1 MFDSKRVQLE
11 CRLLTGTYSLQSN
24 KTVFNQHLANPRCK
38 LCVTVL
44 QKIANTFLRNAPAY
58 GEAREKVADQVSEMS
73 ERFSVDVSFSEELI
87 RRILDLSVCT
97 DSKQDIYKLELHS
110 REMIHTLHYKR
121 KKTFSTL

>member
-1 MFDSKRVQLE
+1 M
-11 CRLLTGTYSLQSN
+11 
-24 KTVFNQHLANPRCK
+24 
-38 LCVTVL
+38 L